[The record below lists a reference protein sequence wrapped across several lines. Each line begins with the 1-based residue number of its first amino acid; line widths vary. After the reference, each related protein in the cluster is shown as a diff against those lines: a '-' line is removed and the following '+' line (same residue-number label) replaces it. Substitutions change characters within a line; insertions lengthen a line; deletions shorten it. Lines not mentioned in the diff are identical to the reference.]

1 MYMYKHE
8 FLSSP
13 SLSFL
18 LYLSPYAQAET
29 SLYGIMP
36 QYTKYFWSYGEM
48 PTESNK
54 ANNSTST
61 INQSPKNKLASPAK
75 HADASSVRLKAFMFA
90 PKYWLI
96 WLGLAAMRLCLLLP
110 YPLIMRIGRLLGHL
124 ARIFIRR
131 RIKIAEQNFKLAM
144 PELSDKEIKAY
155 TKEHFANV
163 GMGILETGMAWYWPD
178 RRLKKLVHIDPEE
191 EARAKELAASN
202 KGIVVLT
209 CHFVTLE
216 LMARIYGTFIKKG
229 VGVYRPNDNPVIEYL
244 QVKGRIRSNLY
255 LVDRHDMKSTLK
267 ALMKGLPIWYA
278 PDQDY
283 GRKVSIF
290 VPFFAVKDAATV
302 TGTAGLARIKN
313 TVVQP
318 SYTIRL
324 PNYQG
329 YQLHIDP
336 ILEDFPKGDNE
347 ADATTCNQAIEAM
360 IRQGIPQYMWLHRRF
375 KTQPDPK
382 APPRYQL

>member
-1 MYMYKHE
+1 MYKHE

-191 EARAKELAASN
+191 EGNSKRVNLKIHVAPNRV
-202 KGIVVLT
+202 IHHQT
-209 CHFVTLE
+209 C
-216 LMARIYGTFIKKG
+216 
-229 VGVYRPNDNPVIEYL
+229 
-244 QVKGRIRSNLY
+244 
-255 LVDRHDMKSTLK
+255 
-267 ALMKGLPIWYA
+267 
-278 PDQDY
+278 
-283 GRKVSIF
+283 
-290 VPFFAVKDAATV
+290 
-302 TGTAGLARIKN
+302 
-313 TVVQP
+313 
-318 SYTIRL
+318 
-324 PNYQG
+324 
-329 YQLHIDP
+329 
-336 ILEDFPKGDNE
+336 PK
-347 ADATTCNQAIEAM
+347 
-360 IRQGIPQYMWLHRRF
+360 R
-375 KTQPDPK
+375 
-382 APPRYQL
+382 